1 MLNGN
6 WAVSPPGTYEAA
18 GTRVV
23 YTRAA
28 GPEETLSAA
37 GPTSQDLLLQV
48 RANLCRGQLGGEA
61 GGQTSGWLGYRRGRE
76 AGVGEGKLGH
86 QVRAAPEV

>member
-6 WAVSPPGTYEAA
+6 GEISPSGTYEAA

-28 GPEETLSAA
+28 GPEETLRAA
-37 GPTSQDLLLQV
+37 GPTSQDLVLQV
-48 RANLCRGQLGGEA
+48 RAGPPGGGWAPRA
-61 GGQTSGWLGYRRGRE
+61 GGGRN
-76 AGVGEGKLGH
+76 
-86 QVRAAPEV
+86 

>member
-1 MLNGN
+1 MVRDGSYVLNGN
-6 WAVSPPGTYEAA
+6 WVVSPPGTYQAA

-28 GPEETLSAA
+28 GPEETLLAP

-48 RANLCRGQLGGEA
+48 
-61 GGQTSGWLGYRRGRE
+61 
-76 AGVGEGKLGH
+76 
-86 QVRAAPEV
+86 